1 MEDFYHMRKTMTK
14 LIDEQ
19 FKPVIVDGYILDSD
33 GSLLTELVKDQMRA
47 EGLDPLNKR
56 DVLKYW
62 KSKGIEN
69 VNG

>member
-1 MEDFYHMRKTMTK
+1 MTK
-14 LIDEQ
+14 IIDEQ
-19 FKPVIVDGYILDSD
+19 FRPIVVDGYVLDSD
-33 GSLLTELVKDQMRA
+33 GSLLTELVKDQMRS
-47 EGLDPLNKR
+47 EGLDPLNKK

>member
-1 MEDFYHMRKTMTK
+1 MTK
-14 LIDEQ
+14 IFDEQ
-19 FKPVIVDGYILDSD
+19 FKPVVVDGYLLDSD
-33 GSLLTELVKDQMRA
+33 GSLLTELVKEHMRA
-47 EGLDPLNKR
+47 EGLDPLNKK

>member
-1 MEDFYHMRKTMTK
+1 MTK
-14 LIDEQ
+14 IIDEQ
-19 FKPVIVDGYILDSD
+19 FRPIVVDGYMLDSD

>member
-1 MEDFYHMRKTMTK
+1 MRKKILTK
-14 LIDEQ
+14 IIDEQ
-19 FKPVIVDGYILDSD
+19 FKPVVVDGYLLDSD

>member
-1 MEDFYHMRKTMTK
+1 MRKKTLTK
-14 LIDEQ
+14 IIDEQ
-19 FKPVIVDGYILDSD
+19 FKPVIVDGYLLDSD
-33 GSLLTELVKDQMRA
+33 GSLLTELVKDQMRS
-47 EGLDPLNKR
+47 EGLDPLNKK